1 MRFALQQL
9 RETLQARFPAA
20 CSLKLPAGVLPTGEP
35 RLDELLPGG
44 GLPRGCLVEL
54 EGAPSSG
61 KSELIDRLTATVTV
75 GGGYRAYVDLPGT
88 YYPPAAAAAGAC
100 LSRVLVVR
108 PAALPQAIWACELL
122 TRCQAFEL
130 IVADLT
136 LWPAPRLGA
145 APLHRLARVAEQGQ
159 GVVLFVTEPPA
170 GTTGERVLPG
180 SVTATRLVAERRAGV
195 NDIRLERSSFRGP
208 GARKAGRPSSVELIP
223 LAGALP
229 PVPRQDPSR
238 ALDPAWNG
246 TIDESKARSLQPGL
260 LFNRKSHTSAGTASP
275 EALALDT
282 RRGLSPMRESHSLP
296 DPGVGSTPGRG
307 LGAAPPTGDFSTAN
321 VIPLQP
327 HLERQSHDGRR
338 R

>member
-54 EGAPSSG
+54 EGEPSSG

-75 GGGYRAYVDLPGT
+75 GGGCLAYVDLPGT

-159 GVVLFVTEPPA
+159 GVVLFVTEPPPSDK
-170 GTTGERVLPG
+170 GERVLPG
-180 SVTATRLVAERRAGV
+180 SVTATRLVASRRAGV
-195 NDIRLERSSFRGP
+195 NDIRLERSIFRGP
-208 GARKAGRPSSVELIP
+208 GARETGRPPAAELVPLPGAREIRRMRVREEFETPIGSSAPEPSPGEKFSPGPPDDWSESCPRSQLRVLESAEQASLPLLI
-223 LAGALP
+223 AG
-229 PVPRQDPSR
+229 SR
-238 ALDPAWNG
+238 ARPGSWQGSGDSVPG
-246 TIDESKARSLQPGL
+246 KQPD
-260 LFNRKSHTSAGTASP
+260 S
-275 EALALDT
+275 
-282 RRGLSPMRESHSLP
+282 
-296 DPGVGSTPGRG
+296 ST
-307 LGAAPPTGDFSTAN
+307 FN

-327 HLERQSHDGRR
+327 RLERQGHDGRR